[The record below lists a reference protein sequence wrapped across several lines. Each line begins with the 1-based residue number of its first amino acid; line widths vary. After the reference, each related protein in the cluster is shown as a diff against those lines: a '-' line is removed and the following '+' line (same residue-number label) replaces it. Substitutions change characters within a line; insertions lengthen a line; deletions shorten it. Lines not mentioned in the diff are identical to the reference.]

1 MRRLAALAAVLL
13 GLVASSCAGAT
24 PISLDISTKT
34 GYAVVVEQ
42 TADSLSIG
50 FSDNR
55 DAAAGQPYEV
65 TDAIWRVGDGPW
77 LEPPVTCLGRG
88 QRVELGI
95 SQVENAA
102 RPGLLEERVVWLVC
116 LAPEG

>member
-1 MRRLAALAAVLL
+1 MRRVAALAVVVF
-13 GLVASSCAGAT
+13 GIVAAACAGTT

-42 TADSLSIG
+42 TAEALSIG

-77 LEPPVTCLGRG
+77 LEPPVTCLGKG
-88 QRVELGI
+88 QRVQLGI
-95 SQVENAA
+95 AQVENAS

-116 LAPEG
+116 LPPEG